1 MVKENDGK
9 LEAEFSFLRATKNKQ
24 RFDETTETGMDE
36 IYIPKSA
43 FEKQPEK
50 VKVVIEVV
58 EQPQLHRGVTT
69 YSRKEG
75 D

>member
-1 MVKENDGK
+1 
-9 LEAEFSFLRATKNKQ
+9 
-24 RFDETTETGMDE
+24 MDE

-58 EQPQLHRGVTT
+58 E
-69 YSRKEG
+69 
-75 D
+75 